1 MYTSDMLHIETNK
14 KWEAGWCRQVTRGKK
29 ASVKRR
35 QGTSPKIQPQK
46 QDASLSLLRSP
57 SPAIALDFRAN
68 VRIPGSLL
76 HTPSNIDISPVC
88 THFRCVRGD
97 SRSRPSKTSSEIIHN
112 SPWESERPSLPPS
125 LPPSQQAYI
134 PIISSPIQRHY
145 IFTNKPPQG
154 FAGTLEINST
164 HILRAPCQ

>member
-1 MYTSDMLHIETNK
+1 MLHIETNK

-125 LPPSQQAYI
+125 LPPSKLTSQLFHRRFSATTSLQTSLRKALLEPWKLI
-134 PIISSPIQRHY
+134 PHT
-145 IFTNKPPQG
+145 F
-154 FAGTLEINST
+154 
-164 HILRAPCQ
+164 